1 MSKSIFISHAVKNKN
16 IADKLV
22 DLLETGVGISDSE
35 IFCSS
40 LEGLGIPGGTNF
52 VEFIRK
58 QIKDPKVVI
67 LLLSEDYFDSQFCLA
82 ELGASWILSH
92 RVVPILVPP
101 LEYGDVKAV
110 LTGVQLLKINDSNSL
125 NQVQSDLIEA
135 LGIRGKAFARWES
148 KRNRFLDGIEEAL
161 NNLETAP
168 SKVPYKKYDKV
179 LRQYKDAVSEME
191 AMEGELEK
199 KNSIINA
206 LKKAKDESAVKKV
219 IAENSSDIERFE
231 ELASDANSCLSVLPE
246 IVREAIFQNALG
258 EFLRYPVF
266 GENIK
271 GQEIKEAAEND
282 FLIDRGDGIDI
293 VEDDPS
299 IAEALKATHALSS
312 FIEQMEQESEEF
324 QEYYANTYDH
334 RLNFKSRRFWGE
346 HLL

>member
-1 MSKSIFISHAVKNKN
+1 MSKSVFVSHAVKNKD

-82 ELGASWILSH
+82 ELGASWALSH

-125 NQVQSDLIEA
+125 NQVQSELIEA
-135 LGIRGKAFARWES
+135 LGIKGKAFARWEA
-148 KRNRFLDGIEEAL
+148 KRNRFLDGIEEML
-161 NNLETAP
+161 ENLETTL
-168 SKVPYKKYDKV
+168 SKVPYRKYDKI
-179 LRQYKDAVSEME
+179 LKQYEDAVAEIE

-199 KNSIINA
+199 KNSMINA
-206 LKKAKDESAVKKV
+206 LKKAKDKSAVKNI
-219 IAENSSDIERFE
+219 IAENSSYIERFE
-231 ELASDANSCLSVLPE
+231 ELTGEAHSCLSGLPE
-246 IVREAIFQNALG
+246 IVREAIFQNARG
-258 EFLRYPVF
+258 EILRYPDF
-266 GENIK
+266 GENLK
-271 GQEIKEAAEND
+271 GQEIKEAEEND
-282 FLIDRGDGIDI
+282 FLADQGDGIDI
-293 VEDDPS
+293 VEEDPS
-299 IAEALKATHALSS
+299 IAEALKAIHALFS
-312 FIEQMEQESEEF
+312 FIDQIEQESEEF
-324 QEYYANTYDH
+324 QEYYVNTYGH
-334 RLNFKSRRFWGE
+334 RLNFQSRRFWDE

>member
-1 MSKSIFISHAVKNKN
+1 MSKSVFISHAVKNKD

-82 ELGASWILSH
+82 ELGASWVLSH

-135 LGIRGKAFARWES
+135 LDIKGKAFARWES
-148 KRNRFLDGIEEAL
+148 KRNRFLDGIGEVL
-161 NNLETAP
+161 KNLETAP

-179 LRQYKDAVSEME
+179 LKQYKDAVAEME
-191 AMEGELEK
+191 DMEGELEK
-199 KNSIINA
+199 KNSMIKA
-206 LKKAKDESAVKKV
+206 LKEAKDKSSVENI

-231 ELASDANSCLSVLPE
+231 ELASEANSCLSALPE
-246 IVREAIFQNALG
+246 IVREAIFQNSRG
-258 EFLRYPVF
+258 EILRYPDF

-271 GQEIKEAAEND
+271 GQEIKEAEEND
-282 FLIDRGDGIDI
+282 FLIDRGDGIGI
-293 VEDDPS
+293 VEEDPS
-299 IAEALKATHALSS
+299 ISEALKAIHALSS
-312 FIEQMEQESEEF
+312 FIDQMEQESEEF

-334 RLNFKSRRFWGE
+334 RLNFQSRRFWDE